1 MSAREDLIAIVNEH
15 PEICEDLLSALE
27 EILAAE
33 KQA

>member
-1 MSAREDLIAIVNEH
+1 MSAREELIAIVNEH
-15 PEICEDLLSALE
+15 PEICKDLLAALE